1 MDKFNFNKV
10 ANETALV
17 EFLIEIVLH
26 ISHLVLDRLP
36 VIKSRLYFGNRFLLP
51 NSFPEIFYNN
61 PVL

>member
-36 VIKSRLYFGNRFLLP
+36 VIKSRLYFGNFT
-51 NSFPEIFYNN
+51 ITQYYNLII
-61 PVL
+61 PP